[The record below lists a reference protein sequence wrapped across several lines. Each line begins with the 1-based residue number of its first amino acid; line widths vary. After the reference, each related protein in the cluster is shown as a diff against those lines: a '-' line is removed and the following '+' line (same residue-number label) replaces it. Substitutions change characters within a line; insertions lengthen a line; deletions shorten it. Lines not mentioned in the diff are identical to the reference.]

1 MEHFIGIDLGTTY
14 SAVSTIDEFGKPVIL
29 KNSDGENLTP
39 SVVYFDEHGNAIAG
53 AEAKEMMLSGEDNVI
68 MFFKREMGN
77 PEFRFNVNGKDY
89 SATDLSA
96 ILLRKLKSDAEIRLG
111 STVTKAV
118 ITVPAYFNDLQR
130 NETIKAAQNA
140 GLEVLRIINEPTAA
154 AINYGI
160 TRDVDQKLLV
170 YDLGGGTF
178 DVTVLE
184 IKDGDIN
191 VLATGGD
198 HSLGGKDWDDC
209 IINYITDQF
218 VREFGEDPNDD
229 PLTYNDLAFNAEKL
243 KKQLSST
250 QSASMLV
257 RYAGHRQKYE
267 ITRVKFEELTA
278 NLLQSTQEKTEEVL
292 REAGLRWQD
301 ISGALLVGGSTKMP
315 MVEKWVQEMSGRPP
329 LRGINVD
336 EAVCL
341 GAGIQ
346 ASIEMTNQS
355 IRRGLPQGTFRK
367 LSLPSGINLQIK
379 DVMSHSLGVIA
390 VSDDRTKYINSIII
404 EKNKT
409 IPISAKRSF
418 CHRTFPNSANNL
430 EIYLTQG
437 ESADVHDVLVVSKY
451 VLKGIQYIPGNIT
464 IIDIEYSYDEDGV
477 INVSGYQTE
486 TTINLVA
493 EKVKLSKNMEWLLE
507 RPKGLA
513 LPYSKYA
520 GQSLIPGVKT
530 DMYGNP
536 LGSEYDLAKDG
547 AFKGYKVVIVSL
559 CSTWVNK
566 ISLRPVID
574 ALQKKGFSVLIFS
587 EKFTLQELKNVLDG
601 NNSQLWLIADQKG
614 HLSEEH
620 YEFICDFFQ
629 KGRGLYIWSDNA
641 PFLVDTNIII
651 SRLFHT
657 EMKGDYLGRKV
668 LTIQKAEKE
677 PGIIKDHLITTGVQS
692 FYEGSTISNVRIDGG
707 LKPLVYSSD
716 GLIVTAYYDSDG
728 KRCLVDGGFT
738 RLYAEW
744 DSAGTDRFV
753 VNCAAWLANLERF
766 GYSPEESDTETC
778 NAIKH

>member
-14 SAVSTIDEFGKPVIL
+14 SAVSTIDEYGKPVIL
-29 KNSDGENLTP
+29 KNCDGEHLTP
-39 SVVYFDEHGNAIAG
+39 SVVYFDDHGNAIAG

-77 PEFRFNVNGKDY
+77 TEFCFNVNGKDY

-96 ILLRKLKSDAEIRLG
+96 ILLRKLKSDAEISLG
-111 STVTKAV
+111 STVSKAV

-184 IKDGDIN
+184 VKDGGIN

-267 ITRVKFEELTA
+267 ITREKFEELTA
-278 NLLQSTQEKTEEVL
+278 NLLQSTQNKTEEVL

-315 MVEKWVQEMSGRPP
+315 MVEKWVQEMSGRAP

-346 ASIEMTNQS
+346 ASLEMANQS

-367 LSLPSGINLQIK
+367 LSLPSGKNLQIK

-390 VSDDRTKYINSIII
+390 VSQDGDRYVNSIII
-404 EKNKT
+404 RKNKT
-409 IPISAKRSF
+409 IPISESRSF
-418 CHRTFPNSANNL
+418 KHKTRRNSDN
-430 EIYLTQG
+430 EMEVYLTQG
-437 ESADVHDVLVVSKY
+437 EGTEVTECAIVGRYMIRDIEY
-451 VLKGIQYIPGNIT
+451 VNGGES
-464 IIDIEYSYDEDGV
+464 IIDIQYSYDENGV
-477 INVSGYQTE
+477 INVNGYQQE
-486 TTINLVA
+486 TRKHLVA
-493 EKVKLSKNMEWLLE
+493 EKLPLSEDMSWLYEKPEGKGGMNIILAIDTSGSMEGRPIKNAASAAIEFANKLNLRCTSI
-507 RPKGLA
+507 
-513 LPYSKYA
+513 S
-520 GQSLIPGVKT
+520 
-530 DMYGNP
+530 
-536 LGSEYDLAKDG
+536 
-547 AFKGYKVVIVSL
+547 IV
-559 CSTWVNK
+559 
-566 ISLRPVID
+566 
-574 ALQKKGFSVLIFS
+574 GFSNRAKEYCSASKDIYAIEKAINIMSADGGTQSPLEFCYKKLKDSKDKPIIVVLTDGEWFDQKNAIRTSDKCRDAGIDIIAIGFGEAD
-587 EKFTLQELKNVLDG
+587 EKFLRR
-601 NNSQLWLIADQKG
+601 I
-614 HLSEEH
+614 
-620 YEFICDFFQ
+620 
-629 KGRGLYIWSDNA
+629 
-641 PFLVDTNIII
+641 
-651 SRLFHT
+651 
-657 EMKGDYLGRKV
+657 
-668 LTIQKAEKE
+668 
-677 PGIIKDHLITTGVQS
+677 
-692 FYEGSTISNVRIDGG
+692 STISVMTDLENLVESFSTIAQELSQSGSASY
-707 LKPLVYSSD
+707 LKLN
-716 GLIVTAYYDSDG
+716 I
-728 KRCLVDGGFT
+728 
-738 RLYAEW
+738 
-744 DSAGTDRFV
+744 
-753 VNCAAWLANLERF
+753 
-766 GYSPEESDTETC
+766 
-778 NAIKH
+778 

>member
-14 SAVSTIDEFGKPVIL
+14 SAVSTIDEYGKPVIL
-29 KNSDGENLTP
+29 KNCDGEHLTP

-77 PEFRFNVNGKDY
+77 PEFCFNVNGKDY

-96 ILLRKLKSDAEIRLG
+96 ILLRKLKSDAEISLG
-111 STVTKAV
+111 STVSKAV

-130 NETIKAAQNA
+130 NETIKAAKNA

-184 IKDGDIN
+184 VKNGGIN

-218 VREFGEDPNDD
+218 VHEFGEDPNDD

-267 ITRVKFEELTA
+267 VSREKFEELTA

-315 MVEKWVQEMSGRPP
+315 MVEKWVQEMSGKAP

-346 ASIEMTNQS
+346 ASLEMAKQNV
-355 IRRGLPQGTFRK
+355 RRGLPQGTFRK
-367 LSLPSGINLQIK
+367 LSLPSGKNLQIK
-379 DVMSHSLGVIA
+379 DVMSHSLGAIA
-390 VSDDRTKYINSIII
+390 VSQGGDRYVNSIII
-404 EKNKT
+404 RKNKT
-409 IPISAKRSF
+409 IPISEGRSF
-418 CHRTFPNSANNL
+418 KHKTRRNSDN
-430 EIYLTQG
+430 EMEVYLTQG
-437 ESADVHDVLVVSKY
+437 EGTEVRECTVVGRY
-451 VLKGIQYIPGNIT
+451 MIRNIENVNGGES
-464 IIDIEYSYDEDGV
+464 IIDLQYSYDENGV
-477 INVSGYQTE
+477 ININGYQQE
-486 TTINLVA
+486 TRKHLFA
-493 EKVKLSKNMEWLLE
+493 EKLPLQDDMSWLYE
-507 RPKGLA
+507 KPKGKIAMNIILA
-513 LPYSKYA
+513 IDISGSMA
-520 GQSLIPGVKT
+520 GK
-530 DMYGNP
+530 P
-536 LGSEYDLAKDG
+536 LKNASSAAIE
-547 AFKGYKVVIVSL
+547 F
-559 CSTWVNK
+559 VNK
-566 ISLRPVID
+566 LNLEASSISIVGFTDSVVEYCSSSRDIKVID
-574 ALQKKGFSVLIFS
+574 KAIKKMSARGGTNSPLEFCYKKLKYSEDKPIVVVLTDGEWFDQKDAIATSDKCKDAGIDIIAVGFGHAD
-587 EKFTLQELKNVLDG
+587 EKFLRR
-601 NNSQLWLIADQKG
+601 I
-614 HLSEEH
+614 
-620 YEFICDFFQ
+620 
-629 KGRGLYIWSDNA
+629 
-641 PFLVDTNIII
+641 
-651 SRLFHT
+651 
-657 EMKGDYLGRKV
+657 
-668 LTIQKAEKE
+668 
-677 PGIIKDHLITTGVQS
+677 
-692 FYEGSTISNVRIDGG
+692 STISVMTDLENIVESFSTIAQELAQSGNANS
-707 LKPLVYSSD
+707 LKLN
-716 GLIVTAYYDSDG
+716 I
-728 KRCLVDGGFT
+728 
-738 RLYAEW
+738 
-744 DSAGTDRFV
+744 
-753 VNCAAWLANLERF
+753 
-766 GYSPEESDTETC
+766 
-778 NAIKH
+778 

>member
-14 SAVSTIDEFGKPVIL
+14 SAVSTIDEYGKPIIL
-29 KNSDGENLTP
+29 KNCDGEHLTP
-39 SVVYFDEHGNAIAG
+39 SVVYFDDHGNAIAG

-77 PEFRFNVNGKDY
+77 PEFCFNVNGKDY

-96 ILLRKLKSDAEIRLG
+96 ILLRKLKSDAEISLG
-111 STVTKAV
+111 STVSKAV

-184 IKDGDIN
+184 VKDGGIN

-267 ITRVKFEELTA
+267 ITREKFEELTA

-292 REAGLRWQD
+292 REAGLSWHD

-315 MVEKWVQEMSGRPP
+315 MVEKWVQEMSGRAP

-346 ASIEMTNQS
+346 ASLEMANLS
-355 IRRGLPQGTFRK
+355 VRRGLPQGTFRK
-367 LSLPSGINLQIK
+367 LSLPSGKNLQIK

-390 VSDDRTKYINSIII
+390 VSDDRTQYVNSIII

-418 CHRTFPNSANNL
+418 CHRTFSNSTNDL

-437 ESADVHDVLVVSKY
+437 ESTDVHDVLVVSKY
-451 VLKGIQYIPGNIT
+451 VLKGIQYVPGNVT
-464 IIDIEYSYDEDGV
+464 NIDIEYSYNEDGV

-486 TTINLVA
+486 TSIKLVA
-493 EKVKLSKNMEWLLE
+493 EKAGLPQNMMWLFE
-507 RPKGLA
+507 RPKSLA

-530 DMYGNP
+530 DVFGNP

-547 AFKGYKVVIVSL
+547 AFEGYKIVIVDL
-559 CSTWVNK
+559 CSDSGTNMHEPSK
-566 ISLRPVID
+566 
-574 ALQKKGFSVLIFS
+574 ALQKKGFSVVVYKG
-587 EKFTLQELKNVLDG
+587 KFPLKEIKNILDDCK
-601 NNSQLWLIADQKG
+601 SQLWLIADRRT
-614 HLSEEH
+614 HLSNEH
-620 YEFICDFFQ
+620 YTFIYELFNSG
-629 KGRGLYIWSDNA
+629 KGLYLWSDNDPYFA
-641 PFLVDTNIII
+641 DTNPIL
-651 SRLFHT
+651 SKLFNSK
-657 EMKGDYLGRKV
+657 MRGDYHGDKV
-668 LTIQKAEKE
+668 LSIQKKDKG
-677 PGIIKDHLITTGVQS
+677 PGIIKDHLITTGVQN
-692 FYEGSTISNVRIDGG
+692 FYEGITISNVRIDGG
-707 LKPLVYSSD
+707 LSPLVYSSD
-716 GLIVTAYYDSDG
+716 GLIVTAYYDLDG

-738 RLYAEW
+738 RLYYKW
-744 DSAGTDRFV
+744 NSAGTDRFV

-766 GYSPEESDTETC
+766 GYYPEKSDTETC
-778 NAIKH
+778 NAIRV

>member
-14 SAVSTIDEFGKPVIL
+14 SAVSTIDEYGKPVIL
-29 KNSDGENLTP
+29 KNCDGEHLTP
-39 SVVYFDEHGNAIAG
+39 SVVYFDDHGNAIAG

-77 PEFRFNVNGKDY
+77 PEFCFNVNGKDY

-96 ILLRKLKSDAEIRLG
+96 ILLRKLKSDAEISLG
-111 STVTKAV
+111 STVSKAV

-184 IKDGDIN
+184 VKDGGIN

-267 ITRVKFEELTA
+267 ITREKFEELTA

-292 REAGLRWQD
+292 RESGLSWHD

-315 MVEKWVQEMSGRPP
+315 MVEKWVQEMSGRAP

-346 ASIEMTNQS
+346 ASLEMANQS
-355 IRRGLPQGTFRK
+355 VRRGLPQGTFRK
-367 LSLPSGINLQIK
+367 LSLPSGKNLQIK
-379 DVMSHSLGVIA
+379 DVMSHSLGAIA
-390 VSDDRTKYINSIII
+390 VSQDGNRYVNSIII
-404 EKNKT
+404 RKNKT
-409 IPISAKRSF
+409 IPISESRSF
-418 CHRTFPNSANNL
+418 KHKTRRNSDNAM
-430 EIYLTQG
+430 EVYLTQG
-437 ESADVHDVLVVSKY
+437 EGTEVKECTVVGKY
-451 VLKGIQYIPGNIT
+451 MIRNIEYVNGGES
-464 IIDIEYSYDEDGV
+464 IIDLQYSYDENGV
-477 INVSGYQTE
+477 ININGYQQE
-486 TTINLVA
+486 TRRHLVA
-493 EKVKLSKNMEWLLE
+493 EKLSLQDDMSWLYEKPKGKVAMNIILAIDISGSMSGKPLENASSAATEFVSKLNLETSSISIVGFTDSVIEYCSLSKDIKTIEKAIKKMSARGGTNSPLE
-507 RPKGLA
+507 
-513 LPYSKYA
+513 
-520 GQSLIPGVKT
+520 
-530 DMYGNP
+530 
-536 LGSEYDLAKDG
+536 
-547 AFKGYKVVIVSL
+547 FCYK
-559 CSTWVNK
+559 K
-566 ISLRPVID
+566 
-574 ALQKKGFSVLIFS
+574 LQFS
-587 EKFTLQELKNVLDG
+587 EDKPIVVVLTDG
-601 NNSQLWLIADQKG
+601 EWFDQKDAIAASDKCKDAGIDIIAIGFG
-614 HLSEEH
+614 HADE
-620 YEFICDFFQ
+620 
-629 KGRGLYIWSDNA
+629 K
-641 PFLVDTNIII
+641 FLRRI
-651 SRLFHT
+651 
-657 EMKGDYLGRKV
+657 
-668 LTIQKAEKE
+668 
-677 PGIIKDHLITTGVQS
+677 
-692 FYEGSTISNVRIDGG
+692 STISVMTDLENLVESFSTIAQELSQSGNASS
-707 LKPLVYSSD
+707 LKLN
-716 GLIVTAYYDSDG
+716 I
-728 KRCLVDGGFT
+728 
-738 RLYAEW
+738 
-744 DSAGTDRFV
+744 
-753 VNCAAWLANLERF
+753 
-766 GYSPEESDTETC
+766 
-778 NAIKH
+778 

>member
-29 KNSDGENLTP
+29 KNSDGEHLTP

-53 AEAKEMMLSGEDNVI
+53 SEAKEMMLSGEDNVI

-77 PEFRFNVNGKDY
+77 PEFCFNVNGKDY

-96 ILLRKLKSDAEIRLG
+96 ILLRKLKSDAEISLG

-160 TRDVDQKLLV
+160 ARDIDQKLLV

-184 IKDGDIN
+184 IQDGDIN

-243 KKQLSST
+243 KKQLSSM

-267 ITRVKFEELTA
+267 ITREKFEELTA

-315 MVEKWVQEMSGRPP
+315 MVEKWVREMSGREP

-346 ASIEMTNQS
+346 ASLEMAKKS
-355 IRRGLPQGTFRK
+355 IRRGLPPGSFRK
-367 LSLPSGINLQIK
+367 LSLPSGKSLQIK
-379 DVMSHSLGVIA
+379 DVMSHSLGAIA
-390 VSDDRTKYINSIII
+390 VSQDGNRYVNSIII
-404 EKNKT
+404 RKNKT
-409 IPISAKRSF
+409 IPISESRSF
-418 CHRTFPNSANNL
+418 KHKTRRNSDN
-430 EIYLTQG
+430 EMEVYLTQG
-437 ESADVHDVLVVSKY
+437 EGIEVKECTVVGRYLIRNIEY
-451 VLKGIQYIPGNIT
+451 VNGGES
-464 IIDIEYSYDEDGV
+464 IIDLHYSYDENGV
-477 INVSGYQTE
+477 ININGYQQE
-486 TTINLVA
+486 TRIHLVA
-493 EKVKLSKNMEWLLE
+493 EKLPLQDDMSWLYEKPKGKVAMNIILAIDVSGSMSGKPLKNASSAAIEFVNKLNLEATSISIVGFTDSVIEYCSLSKDFKTIEKAIKKMSAKGGTNSPLEFCFKKLKYSEDKPIVVVLTDGEWFDQ
-507 RPKGLA
+507 KDA
-513 LPYSKYA
+513 IATSDKCKNA
-520 GQSLIPGVKT
+520 G
-530 DMYGNP
+530 
-536 LGSEYDLAKDG
+536 
-547 AFKGYKVVIVSL
+547 
-559 CSTWVNK
+559 
-566 ISLRPVID
+566 ID
-574 ALQKKGFSVLIFS
+574 IIAIGFGHAD
-587 EKFTLQELKNVLDG
+587 EKFLRR
-601 NNSQLWLIADQKG
+601 I
-614 HLSEEH
+614 
-620 YEFICDFFQ
+620 
-629 KGRGLYIWSDNA
+629 
-641 PFLVDTNIII
+641 
-651 SRLFHT
+651 
-657 EMKGDYLGRKV
+657 
-668 LTIQKAEKE
+668 
-677 PGIIKDHLITTGVQS
+677 
-692 FYEGSTISNVRIDGG
+692 STISVMTDLENLVESFSTIAQELSQSGNANS
-707 LKPLVYSSD
+707 LK
-716 GLIVTAYYDSDG
+716 I
-728 KRCLVDGGFT
+728 
-738 RLYAEW
+738 
-744 DSAGTDRFV
+744 
-753 VNCAAWLANLERF
+753 N
-766 GYSPEESDTETC
+766 
-778 NAIKH
+778 I

>member
-14 SAVSTIDEFGKPVIL
+14 SAVSTIDEYGKPVIL
-29 KNSDGENLTP
+29 KNCDGERLTP
-39 SVVYFDEHGNAIAG
+39 SVVYFDEHGSAIAG

-77 PEFRFNVNGKDY
+77 PEFCFNVNGKDY

-96 ILLRKLKSDAEIRLG
+96 ILLRKLKSDAEITLG
-111 STVTKAV
+111 SAVSKAV

-184 IKDGDIN
+184 VKNGGIN

-250 QSASMLV
+250 HSASMLV

-267 ITRVKFEELTA
+267 ITREKFEELTA
-278 NLLQSTQEKTEEVL
+278 NLLQSTQNKTEEVL

-315 MVEKWVQEMSGRPP
+315 MVEKWVQEMSGRAP

-346 ASIEMTNQS
+346 ASLEMANQS
-355 IRRGLPQGTFRK
+355 VRRGLPQGTFRK
-367 LSLPSGINLQIK
+367 LSFPSGKNLQIK
-379 DVMSHSLGVIA
+379 DVMSHSLGAIA
-390 VSDDRTKYINSIII
+390 VSQDGERYVNSIII
-404 EKNKT
+404 RKNKT

-418 CHRTFPNSANNL
+418 KHKTRRNSEN
-430 EIYLTQG
+430 EMEVYLTQG
-437 ESADVHDVLVVSKY
+437 EGTEVKECTVVGRYMIRNIEY
-451 VLKGIQYIPGNIT
+451 VNGGES
-464 IIDIEYSYDEDGV
+464 IIDLQYSYDENGV
-477 INVSGYQTE
+477 ININGYQQE
-486 TTINLVA
+486 TRKDLVA
-493 EKVKLSKNMEWLLE
+493 EKLSLQDDMSWLYE
-507 RPKGLA
+507 KPKGKIAMNIILA
-513 LPYSKYA
+513 IDISGSMA
-520 GQSLIPGVKT
+520 GK
-530 DMYGNP
+530 P
-536 LGSEYDLAKDG
+536 LKNASSAAIE
-547 AFKGYKVVIVSL
+547 F
-559 CSTWVNK
+559 VNK
-566 ISLRPVID
+566 LNLETSSISIVGFTDSVVEYCSLSRDIKVID
-574 ALQKKGFSVLIFS
+574 KAIKKMSARGGTNSPLEFCYKKLKYSEDKPIVVVLTDGEWFDQKDAIATSDKCKDAGIDIIAIGFGHAD
-587 EKFTLQELKNVLDG
+587 EKFLK
-601 NNSQLWLIADQKG
+601 QI
-614 HLSEEH
+614 
-620 YEFICDFFQ
+620 
-629 KGRGLYIWSDNA
+629 
-641 PFLVDTNIII
+641 
-651 SRLFHT
+651 
-657 EMKGDYLGRKV
+657 
-668 LTIQKAEKE
+668 
-677 PGIIKDHLITTGVQS
+677 
-692 FYEGSTISNVRIDGG
+692 STISVMTDLENLVESFSTIAQELTQSGNASS
-707 LKPLVYSSD
+707 LKLN
-716 GLIVTAYYDSDG
+716 I
-728 KRCLVDGGFT
+728 
-738 RLYAEW
+738 
-744 DSAGTDRFV
+744 
-753 VNCAAWLANLERF
+753 
-766 GYSPEESDTETC
+766 
-778 NAIKH
+778 

>member
-1 MEHFIGIDLGTTY
+1 
-14 SAVSTIDEFGKPVIL
+14 
-29 KNSDGENLTP
+29 
-39 SVVYFDEHGNAIAG
+39 
-53 AEAKEMMLSGEDNVI
+53 
-68 MFFKREMGN
+68 
-77 PEFRFNVNGKDY
+77 
-89 SATDLSA
+89 
-96 ILLRKLKSDAEIRLG
+96 
-111 STVTKAV
+111 
-118 ITVPAYFNDLQR
+118 
-130 NETIKAAQNA
+130 
-140 GLEVLRIINEPTAA
+140 
-154 AINYGI
+154 
-160 TRDVDQKLLV
+160 
-170 YDLGGGTF
+170 
-178 DVTVLE
+178 
-184 IKDGDIN
+184 
-191 VLATGGD
+191 
-198 HSLGGKDWDDC
+198 
-209 IINYITDQF
+209 
-218 VREFGEDPNDD
+218 
-229 PLTYNDLAFNAEKL
+229 
-243 KKQLSST
+243 
-250 QSASMLV
+250 
-257 RYAGHRQKYE
+257 
-267 ITRVKFEELTA
+267 
-278 NLLQSTQEKTEEVL
+278 
-292 REAGLRWQD
+292 
-301 ISGALLVGGSTKMP
+301 MP
-315 MVEKWVQEMSGRPP
+315 MVEKWVQEMSGRAP

-346 ASIEMTNQS
+346 ASLEMANQS
-355 IRRGLPQGTFRK
+355 VRRGLPQGTFRK
-367 LSLPSGINLQIK
+367 LSLPSGKNLQIK

-390 VSDDRTKYINSIII
+390 ISDDRTQYINSIII

-418 CHRTFPNSANNL
+418 CHRTFSNSTNDL

-437 ESADVHDVLVVSKY
+437 ESTDVHDILVVSKY
-451 VLKGIQYIPGNIT
+451 VLKGIQYVPGNVT
-464 IIDIEYSYDEDGV
+464 NIDIEYSYNEDGV

-486 TTINLVA
+486 TSIKLVA
-493 EKVKLSKNMEWLLE
+493 EKVELPRNMMWLFE
-507 RPKGLA
+507 RPKSLA

-530 DMYGNP
+530 DMFGNP

-566 ISLRPVID
+566 TSLRPVID
-574 ALQKKGFSVLIFS
+574 ALQKKGFSVLIFT
-587 EKFTLQELKNVLDG
+587 EKFTLQELKNVLDD
-601 NNSQLWLIADQKG
+601 NNSQLWLIADQTG

-629 KGRGLYIWSDNA
+629 RGRGLYIWSDNA
-641 PFLVDTNIII
+641 PFFVDTNIII

-668 LTIQKAEKE
+668 LTIQKAKKE

-716 GLIVTAYYDSDG
+716 GLIVTAYYDSDD

-766 GYSPEESDTETC
+766 GYYPEKSDTETC
-778 NAIKH
+778 NAIRV

>member
-14 SAVSTIDEFGKPVIL
+14 SAVSTIDEYGKPVIL
-29 KNSDGENLTP
+29 KNCDGEHLTP

-77 PEFRFNVNGKDY
+77 PEFSFNANGKDY

-96 ILLRKLKSDAEIRLG
+96 ILLRKLKSDAEISLG
-111 STVTKAV
+111 ATVSKAV

-184 IKDGDIN
+184 VKNGGIN

-218 VREFGEDPNDD
+218 IREFGEDPNDD

-267 ITRVKFEELTA
+267 ITREKFEELTA

-315 MVEKWVQEMSGRPP
+315 MVEKWVQEMSGRAP

-346 ASIEMTNQS
+346 ASLEMANQS
-355 IRRGLPQGTFRK
+355 VRRGLPQGAFRK
-367 LSLPSGINLQIK
+367 LSLPSGKNLQIK
-379 DVMSHSLGVIA
+379 DVMSHSLGAIA
-390 VSDDRTKYINSIII
+390 VSQDGNRYVNSIII
-404 EKNKT
+404 RKNKT
-409 IPISAKRSF
+409 IPISESRSF
-418 CHRTFPNSANNL
+418 KHKTRRNSDN
-430 EIYLTQG
+430 EMEVYLTQG
-437 ESADVHDVLVVSKY
+437 EGTEVKECTVVGRY
-451 VLKGIQYIPGNIT
+451 MIRNIEYINGGES
-464 IIDIEYSYDEDGV
+464 IIDLQYSYDENGV
-477 INVSGYQTE
+477 ININGYQQE
-486 TTINLVA
+486 TRRHLVA
-493 EKVKLSKNMEWLLE
+493 EKLPLQDDMSWLYE
-507 RPKGLA
+507 KPKGKIAMNIILA
-513 LPYSKYA
+513 IDISGSMA
-520 GQSLIPGVKT
+520 GK
-530 DMYGNP
+530 P
-536 LGSEYDLAKDG
+536 LKNASSAAIE
-547 AFKGYKVVIVSL
+547 F
-559 CSTWVNK
+559 VNK
-566 ISLRPVID
+566 LNLETSSISIVGFTDSVVEYCSLSRDIKVID
-574 ALQKKGFSVLIFS
+574 KAIKKMSARGGTNSPLEFCYKKLKYSEDKPIVVVLTDGEWFDQKDAIATSDRCKDAGIDIIAIGFGHAD
-587 EKFTLQELKNVLDG
+587 EKFLRR
-601 NNSQLWLIADQKG
+601 I
-614 HLSEEH
+614 
-620 YEFICDFFQ
+620 
-629 KGRGLYIWSDNA
+629 
-641 PFLVDTNIII
+641 
-651 SRLFHT
+651 
-657 EMKGDYLGRKV
+657 
-668 LTIQKAEKE
+668 
-677 PGIIKDHLITTGVQS
+677 
-692 FYEGSTISNVRIDGG
+692 STISVMTDLENLVESFSTIAQELTQSGNASS
-707 LKPLVYSSD
+707 LKLN
-716 GLIVTAYYDSDG
+716 I
-728 KRCLVDGGFT
+728 
-738 RLYAEW
+738 
-744 DSAGTDRFV
+744 
-753 VNCAAWLANLERF
+753 
-766 GYSPEESDTETC
+766 
-778 NAIKH
+778 

>member
-14 SAVSTIDEFGKPVIL
+14 SAVSTIDEYGKPIIL
-29 KNSDGENLTP
+29 KNCDGEHLTP

-77 PEFRFNVNGKDY
+77 PEFCFNVNGRNY

-96 ILLRKLKSDAEIRLG
+96 ILLRKLKSDAEVSLG
-111 STVTKAV
+111 AIISKAV

-184 IKDGDIN
+184 VKDGGIN

-218 VREFGEDPNDD
+218 IREFGEDPNDD

-257 RYAGHRQKYE
+257 RYAGRRQKYE
-267 ITRVKFEELTA
+267 ITREKFEELTA

-315 MVEKWVQEMSGRPP
+315 MVEKWVQEMSGRAP

-346 ASIEMTNQS
+346 ASLEMANQS
-355 IRRGLPQGTFRK
+355 VRRGLPQGTFRK
-367 LSLPSGINLQIK
+367 LSLPSGKNLQIK
-379 DVMSHSLGVIA
+379 DVMSHSLGAIA
-390 VSDDRTKYINSIII
+390 VSQDGDRYVNSIII
-404 EKNKT
+404 RKNKT
-409 IPISAKRSF
+409 IPISECRSF
-418 CHRTFPNSANNL
+418 KHKTRRNSEN
-430 EIYLTQG
+430 EMEVYLTQG
-437 ESADVHDVLVVSKY
+437 EGTEVRECTVVGRYMIRNIEY
-451 VLKGIQYIPGNIT
+451 VNGGES
-464 IIDIEYSYDEDGV
+464 IIDLQYSYDENGV
-477 INVSGYQTE
+477 ININGYQQE
-486 TTINLVA
+486 TRKHLVA
-493 EKVKLSKNMEWLLE
+493 EKLPLQDDMSWLYE
-507 RPKGLA
+507 KPKGKIAMNIILA
-513 LPYSKYA
+513 IDISGSMA
-520 GQSLIPGVKT
+520 GK
-530 DMYGNP
+530 P
-536 LGSEYDLAKDG
+536 LKNASSAAIE
-547 AFKGYKVVIVSL
+547 F
-559 CSTWVNK
+559 VNK
-566 ISLRPVID
+566 LNLEASSVSIVGFTDSVVEYCSLSRDIKVID
-574 ALQKKGFSVLIFS
+574 KAIKKMSARGGTNSPLEFCYKKLKYSEDKPIVVVLTDGEWFDQKDAIATSDRCKDAGIDIIAIGFGHAD
-587 EKFTLQELKNVLDG
+587 EKFLRR
-601 NNSQLWLIADQKG
+601 I
-614 HLSEEH
+614 
-620 YEFICDFFQ
+620 
-629 KGRGLYIWSDNA
+629 
-641 PFLVDTNIII
+641 
-651 SRLFHT
+651 
-657 EMKGDYLGRKV
+657 
-668 LTIQKAEKE
+668 
-677 PGIIKDHLITTGVQS
+677 
-692 FYEGSTISNVRIDGG
+692 STISVMTDLENLVESFSTIAQELTQSGNASS
-707 LKPLVYSSD
+707 LKLN
-716 GLIVTAYYDSDG
+716 I
-728 KRCLVDGGFT
+728 
-738 RLYAEW
+738 
-744 DSAGTDRFV
+744 
-753 VNCAAWLANLERF
+753 
-766 GYSPEESDTETC
+766 
-778 NAIKH
+778 

>member
-29 KNSDGENLTP
+29 KNSDGEHLTP

-53 AEAKEMMLSGEDNVI
+53 SEAKEMMLSGEDNVI

-77 PEFRFNVNGKDY
+77 PEFCFNVNGKDY

-96 ILLRKLKSDAEIRLG
+96 ILLRKLKSDAEISLG

-160 TRDVDQKLLV
+160 ARDIDQKLLV

-243 KKQLSST
+243 KKQLSSM

-267 ITRVKFEELTA
+267 ITREKFEELTA

-315 MVEKWVQEMSGRPP
+315 MVEKWVHEMSGREP

-346 ASIEMTNQS
+346 ASIEMAKQG
-355 IRRGLPQGTFRK
+355 IRRGLPPGSFRK
-367 LSLPSGINLQIK
+367 LSLPSGKSLQIK
-379 DVMSHSLGVIA
+379 DVMSHSLGAIA
-390 VSDDRTKYINSIII
+390 VSQDGNRYVNSIII
-404 EKNKT
+404 RKNKT
-409 IPISAKRSF
+409 IPISESRSF
-418 CHRTFPNSANNL
+418 KHKTRRNSDN
-430 EIYLTQG
+430 EMEVYLTQG
-437 ESADVHDVLVVSKY
+437 EGIEVKECTVVGRYLIRNIEY
-451 VLKGIQYIPGNIT
+451 VNGGES
-464 IIDIEYSYDEDGV
+464 IIDLHYSYDENGV
-477 INVSGYQTE
+477 ININGYQQE
-486 TTINLVA
+486 TRIHLVA
-493 EKVKLSKNMEWLLE
+493 EKLPLQDDMSWLYEKPKGKVAMNIILAIDVSGSMSGKPLKNASSAAIEFVNKLNLEATSISIVGFTDSVIEYCSLSKDFKTIEKAIKKMSAKGGTNSPLEFCFKKLKYSEDKPIVVVLTDGEWFDQ
-507 RPKGLA
+507 KDA
-513 LPYSKYA
+513 IATSDKCKNA
-520 GQSLIPGVKT
+520 G
-530 DMYGNP
+530 
-536 LGSEYDLAKDG
+536 
-547 AFKGYKVVIVSL
+547 
-559 CSTWVNK
+559 
-566 ISLRPVID
+566 ID
-574 ALQKKGFSVLIFS
+574 IIAIGFGHAD
-587 EKFTLQELKNVLDG
+587 EKFLRR
-601 NNSQLWLIADQKG
+601 I
-614 HLSEEH
+614 
-620 YEFICDFFQ
+620 
-629 KGRGLYIWSDNA
+629 
-641 PFLVDTNIII
+641 
-651 SRLFHT
+651 
-657 EMKGDYLGRKV
+657 
-668 LTIQKAEKE
+668 
-677 PGIIKDHLITTGVQS
+677 
-692 FYEGSTISNVRIDGG
+692 STISVMTDLENLVESFSTIAQELSQSGNANS
-707 LKPLVYSSD
+707 LK
-716 GLIVTAYYDSDG
+716 I
-728 KRCLVDGGFT
+728 
-738 RLYAEW
+738 
-744 DSAGTDRFV
+744 
-753 VNCAAWLANLERF
+753 N
-766 GYSPEESDTETC
+766 
-778 NAIKH
+778 I

>member
-14 SAVSTIDEFGKPVIL
+14 SAVSTIDEYGKPVIL
-29 KNSDGENLTP
+29 KNCDGEHLTP
-39 SVVYFDEHGNAIAG
+39 SVVYFDDHGNAIAG

-77 PEFRFNVNGKDY
+77 PEFCFNVNGKDY

-111 STVTKAV
+111 STVSKAV

-130 NETIKAAQNA
+130 NETIKAAQDA

-184 IKDGDIN
+184 VKDGGIN

-267 ITRVKFEELTA
+267 ITREKFEELTA

-292 REAGLRWQD
+292 REAGLSWQD

-315 MVEKWVQEMSGRPP
+315 MVEKWVQEMSGRAP

-346 ASIEMTNQS
+346 ASLEMANQS
-355 IRRGLPQGTFRK
+355 ARRGLPQGTFRK
-367 LSLPSGINLQIK
+367 LSLPSGKNLQIK
-379 DVMSHSLGVIA
+379 DVMSHSLGAIA
-390 VSDDRTKYINSIII
+390 VSQDGNRYVNSIII
-404 EKNKT
+404 RKNKT
-409 IPISAKRSF
+409 IPISESRSF
-418 CHRTFPNSANNL
+418 KHKTRRNSDN
-430 EIYLTQG
+430 EMEVYLTQG
-437 ESADVHDVLVVSKY
+437 EGTEVKECTVVGRYMIRNIEY
-451 VLKGIQYIPGNIT
+451 VNGGET
-464 IIDIEYSYDEDGV
+464 IIDLQYSYDENGV
-477 INVSGYQTE
+477 ININGYQQE
-486 TTINLVA
+486 TRKHLVA
-493 EKVKLSKNMEWLLE
+493 EKLPLQDDMSWLYE
-507 RPKGLA
+507 KPKGKIAMNIILA
-513 LPYSKYA
+513 IDISGSMA
-520 GQSLIPGVKT
+520 GK
-530 DMYGNP
+530 P
-536 LGSEYDLAKDG
+536 LKNASSAAIE
-547 AFKGYKVVIVSL
+547 F
-559 CSTWVNK
+559 VNK
-566 ISLRPVID
+566 LNLETSSISIIGFTDSVVEYCSLSRDIKVID
-574 ALQKKGFSVLIFS
+574 KAIKKMSARGGTNSPLEFCYKKLKYSEDKPIVVVLTDGEWFDQKDAIATSDRCKDAGIDIIAIGFGQAD
-587 EKFTLQELKNVLDG
+587 EKFLRR
-601 NNSQLWLIADQKG
+601 I
-614 HLSEEH
+614 
-620 YEFICDFFQ
+620 
-629 KGRGLYIWSDNA
+629 
-641 PFLVDTNIII
+641 
-651 SRLFHT
+651 
-657 EMKGDYLGRKV
+657 
-668 LTIQKAEKE
+668 
-677 PGIIKDHLITTGVQS
+677 
-692 FYEGSTISNVRIDGG
+692 STISVMTDLENLVESFSTIAQELTQSGNASS
-707 LKPLVYSSD
+707 LKLN
-716 GLIVTAYYDSDG
+716 I
-728 KRCLVDGGFT
+728 
-738 RLYAEW
+738 
-744 DSAGTDRFV
+744 
-753 VNCAAWLANLERF
+753 
-766 GYSPEESDTETC
+766 
-778 NAIKH
+778 

>member
-14 SAVSTIDEFGKPVIL
+14 SAVSTIDEYGKPVIL
-29 KNSDGENLTP
+29 KNCDGEHLTP
-39 SVVYFDEHGNAIAG
+39 SVVYFDDHGNAIAG

-77 PEFRFNVNGKDY
+77 PEFCFNVNGKDY

-96 ILLRKLKSDAEIRLG
+96 ILLRKLKSDAEISLG
-111 STVTKAV
+111 STVSKAV

-184 IKDGDIN
+184 VKNGGIN

-257 RYAGHRQKYE
+257 RYAGNRQKYE
-267 ITRVKFEELTA
+267 ITREKFEELTA
-278 NLLQSTQEKTEEVL
+278 NLLQSTQNKTEEVL

-315 MVEKWVQEMSGRPP
+315 MVEKWVQEMSGRAP

-346 ASIEMTNQS
+346 ASLEMANQS
-355 IRRGLPQGTFRK
+355 VRRGLPQGTFRK
-367 LSLPSGINLQIK
+367 LSLPSGKNLQIK

-390 VSDDRTKYINSIII
+390 VSDDRTQYVNSIII

-418 CHRTFPNSANNL
+418 CHRTFSNSTNDL

-437 ESADVHDVLVVSKY
+437 ESTDVHDVLVVSKY
-451 VLKGIQYIPGNIT
+451 VLKGIQYVPGNVT
-464 IIDIEYSYDEDGV
+464 NIDIEYSYNEDGV

-486 TTINLVA
+486 TSIKLVA
-493 EKVKLSKNMEWLLE
+493 EKVELPQNMMWLFE
-507 RPKGLA
+507 RPKSLA

-530 DMYGNP
+530 DMFGNP
-536 LGSEYDLAKDG
+536 LGPEYDLAKDG

-566 ISLRPVID
+566 TSLRPVID
-574 ALQKKGFSVLIFS
+574 ALQKKGFSVLIFT
-587 EKFTLQELKNVLDG
+587 EKFTLQELKNVLDD
-601 NNSQLWLIADQKG
+601 NNSQLWLIADQTG

-629 KGRGLYIWSDNA
+629 RGRGLYIWSDNA
-641 PFLVDTNIII
+641 PFFVDTNIII

-668 LTIQKAEKE
+668 LTIQKAKKE

-716 GLIVTAYYDSDG
+716 GLIVTAYYDSDD

-766 GYSPEESDTETC
+766 GYYPEKSDTETC
-778 NAIKH
+778 NAIRV